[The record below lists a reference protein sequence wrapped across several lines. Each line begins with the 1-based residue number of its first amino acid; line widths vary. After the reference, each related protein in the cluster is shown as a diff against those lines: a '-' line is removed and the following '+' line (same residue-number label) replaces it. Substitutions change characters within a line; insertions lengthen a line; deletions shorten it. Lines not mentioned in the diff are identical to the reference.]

1 MRSNELRIGNLIQKN
16 GKIHYT
22 NIFTLRDIKN
32 LSIDDTD
39 IFEPVTLTEEMLLKC
54 GFVKVKNKDKED
66 LREYIG
72 HTAQKAKYAIF
83 DTDIFITKVDKR
95 GLLWRSVDCDFMVLF
110 YHKSIPIK
118 YLHQLQNLYFA
129 LTGQELEINL

>member
-1 MRSNELRIGNLIQKN
+1 MKANELRIGNYYNSNGTFKKATPSIIEELFESENRIWIQP
-16 GKIHYT
+16 I
-22 NIFTLRDIKN
+22 
-32 LSIDDTD
+32 
-39 IFEPVTLTEEMLLKC
+39 PLTEEILLKC
-54 GFVKVKNKDKED
+54 GFEKVKNKDKED

-129 LTGQELEINL
+129 LTGQELTITL